1 MRRGHAQPHARTGLA
16 ACLSLVV
23 TGVAAILWKA
33 PALSQPVDC
42 RALAAR
48 IATLGE
54 SSPKNMN
61 SYAGAI
67 QRQRGEL
74 DRAIRSARALGCDR
88 PHFFLFDNS
97 PPQCAG
103 LNAQIQQL
111 QGSIAQMQ
119 AASSTPG
126 NDANRQ
132 QLIASYNAYCRGQA
146 HPAGQPHERGFFES
160 LFGALNIPMPTG
172 QQFLPSGL
180 SAPAEQILPQPG
192 EDLSPRGGSQ
202 ALCVR
207 SCDGGFFPLSVPAS
221 QSNPDELT
229 NLCQALC
236 PNAEVSVYTRSP
248 FQDITTAVSLDDNT
262 PYTEHPNA
270 LKYQK
275 TFDSACTCKPPGKS
289 WAEALAGAE
298 QLLGH
303 VRKSDLVVTPE
314 TSAALARPK
323 SEKALPPRSEAPA
336 TAAAGQGDNS
346 GANAQGQTEEVIGP
360 DGVKRR
366 VRIIVPPL

>member
-1 MRRGHAQPHARTGLA
+1 MRWTQRANSTGAGERFPNAGSLFNAR
-16 ACLSLVV
+16 
-23 TGVAAILWKA
+23 KRRQA
-33 PALSQPVDC
+33 PAAQRELQRLLPRSSPAG
-42 RALAAR
+42 RAAAR
-48 IATLGE
+48 
-54 SSPKNMN
+54 
-61 SYAGAI
+61 
-67 QRQRGEL
+67 
-74 DRAIRSARALGCDR
+74 AR
-88 PHFFLFDNS
+88 FFRVAFRR
-97 PPQCAG
+97 
-103 LNAQIQQL
+103 
-111 QGSIAQMQ
+111 
-119 AASSTPG
+119 T
-126 NDANRQ
+126 
-132 QLIASYNAYCRGQA
+132 
-146 HPAGQPHERGFFES
+146 
-160 LFGALNIPMPTG
+160 NIPMPTG

-323 SEKALPPRSEAPA
+323 SEKALPPRSDAPA

-346 GANAQGQTEEVIGP
+346 GAN
-360 DGVKRR
+360 
-366 VRIIVPPL
+366 